1 MIFMKNFRHVITLF
15 IILLLS
21 GCYDFTEELWI
32 NANGSGRMKFT
43 IGLAENLTALID
55 GGRKSADFCDKA
67 IKDKNKL
74 EKNALISALSITKSN
89 QAGMHYCTIDIDV
102 IDFRN
107 FGEVRNNVIEGN
119 YNNYEF
125 PFVIEELDE
134 GRIRISQDFGNL
146 GRDGPEQSEIEKV
159 GQEMAMAMMT
169 PMLAG
174 KYITVTVHAP
184 IIESSNGELSAD
196 NRTTVWKKPLVDLIR
211 YPQQR
216 HEFEMIMVKD
226 VGLINRFK
234 SWWNSI

>member
-1 MIFMKNFRHVITLF
+1 MIKSRLIITLF
-15 IILLLS
+15 TILLLS

-32 NANGSGRMKFT
+32 NADGSGRMKFT
-43 IGLAENLTALID
+43 IGLAENLAAMIE
-55 GGRKSADFCDKA
+55 GRKRSADFCDKA

-74 EKNALISALSITKSN
+74 ENNVLITSVAITKSN
-89 QAGMHYCTIDIDV
+89 EAGMNYCTIDIAV

-125 PFVIEELDE
+125 PFVIEQLGE
-134 GRIRISQDFGNL
+134 GRIRVSQDFGNL

-159 GQEMAMAMMT
+159 GQEMAMVMMT

-184 IIESSNGELSAD
+184 LIETSNGEISTD
-196 NRTTVWKKPLVDLIR
+196 NKTTIWKKPLVDLIR
-211 YPQQR
+211 NPEQS
-216 HEFEMIMVKD
+216 HKFEMVMVKD
-226 VGLINRFK
+226 VGLIDRIK
-234 SWWNSI
+234 LWWNSILA

>member
-1 MIFMKNFRHVITLF
+1 MIKSRLIITLF
-15 IILLLS
+15 TTLLLS

-32 NANGSGRMKFT
+32 NADGSGRMKFT
-43 IGLAENLTALID
+43 IGLAENLATMIED
-55 GGRKSADFCDKA
+55 RNRSADFCDKE

-74 EKNALISALSITKSN
+74 ENNVLVTSVAITKSN
-89 QAGMHYCTIDIDV
+89 EAGMNYCTIDIDV

-125 PFVIEELDE
+125 PFVIEQLGE
-134 GRIRISQDFGNL
+134 GRIRVSQDFGNF

-159 GQEMAMAMMT
+159 GQEMAMVMMT

-184 IIESSNGELSAD
+184 LIETSNGEISAD
-196 NRTTVWKKPLVDLIR
+196 NKTTIWKKPLVDLIR
-211 YPQQR
+211 NPEQS
-216 HEFEMIMVKD
+216 HKFEMVMVKD
-226 VGLINRFK
+226 VGLIDRIK
-234 SWWNSI
+234 SWWNSILA

>member
-1 MIFMKNFRHVITLF
+1 MIKSRLIITLF
-15 IILLLS
+15 TMLLLS

-32 NANGSGRMKFT
+32 NADGSGRMKFT
-43 IGLAENLTALID
+43 IGLAENLAAMIED
-55 GGRKSADFCDKA
+55 RKRSADFCDKA

-74 EKNALISALSITKSN
+74 ENNVLITSVAITKSN
-89 QAGMHYCTIDIDV
+89 EAGMNYCTIDIDV

-125 PFVIEELDE
+125 PFVIEQLGE
-134 GRIRISQDFGNL
+134 GRIRVSQDFGNL

-159 GQEMAMAMMT
+159 GQEMAMVMMT

-184 IIESSNGELSAD
+184 LIETSNGEISAD
-196 NRTTVWKKPLVDLIR
+196 NKTTIWKKPLVDLIR
-211 YPQQR
+211 NPEQS
-216 HEFEMIMVKD
+216 HKFEMVMVRD
-226 VGLINRFK
+226 VGLIDRIK
-234 SWWNSI
+234 SWWNSILA

>member
-1 MIFMKNFRHVITLF
+1 MKKTRLIVALITV
-15 IILLLS
+15 LLLS
-21 GCYDFTEELWI
+21 GCYDFSEELWI
-32 NANGSGRMKFT
+32 KTDGSGRMKFT
-43 IGLAENLTALID
+43 IGLAENLVSMIE

-74 EKNALISALSITKSN
+74 ENSVLITALTITKSN

-107 FGEVRNNVIEGN
+107 FGEVRNNVIEGD

-125 PFVIEELDE
+125 PFVIEELDQ
-134 GRIRISQDFGNL
+134 GRISISQDFGNL

-196 NRTTVWKKPLVDLIR
+196 NKTTTWKKPLVDLIR
-211 YPQQR
+211 NPQQS
-216 HEFEMIMVKD
+216 HKFEMILVKD
-226 VGLINRFK
+226 VGLIDRIK
-234 SWWNSI
+234 SWWNSILA

>member
-1 MIFMKNFRHVITLF
+1 MIKFRLIITLF
-15 IILLLS
+15 TILLLS

-32 NANGSGRMKFT
+32 NADGSGRMKFT
-43 IGLAENLTALID
+43 IGLAENLAAMIE
-55 GGRKSADFCDKA
+55 GRKRSADFCDKA

-74 EKNALISALSITKSN
+74 ENNVLITSVAITKSN
-89 QAGMHYCTIDIDV
+89 EAGMNYCTIDIAV

-125 PFVIEELDE
+125 PFVIEQLGE
-134 GRIRISQDFGNL
+134 GRIRVSQDFGNL

-159 GQEMAMAMMT
+159 GQEMAMVMMT

-184 IIESSNGELSAD
+184 LIETSNGEISTD
-196 NRTTVWKKPLVDLIR
+196 NKTTIWKKPLVDLIR
-211 YPQQR
+211 NPEQS
-216 HEFEMIMVKD
+216 HKFEMVMVKD
-226 VGLINRFK
+226 VGLIDRIK
-234 SWWNSI
+234 LWWNSILA

>member
-1 MIFMKNFRHVITLF
+1 MIKSRLIITLF
-15 IILLLS
+15 TTLLLS

-32 NANGSGRMKFT
+32 NADGSGRMKFT
-43 IGLAENLTALID
+43 IGLAENLAAMIED
-55 GGRKSADFCDKA
+55 RNRSADFCDKE

-74 EKNALISALSITKSN
+74 ENNVLVTSVAITKSN
-89 QAGMHYCTIDIDV
+89 EAGMNYCTIDIDV

-125 PFVIEELDE
+125 PFVIEQLGE
-134 GRIRISQDFGNL
+134 GRIRVSQDFGNF

-159 GQEMAMAMMT
+159 GQEMAMVMMT

-184 IIESSNGELSAD
+184 LIETSNGEISAD
-196 NRTTVWKKPLVDLIR
+196 NKTTIWKKPLVDLIR
-211 YPQQR
+211 NPEQS
-216 HEFEMIMVKD
+216 HKFEMVMVKD
-226 VGLINRFK
+226 VGLIDRIK
-234 SWWNSI
+234 SWWNSILA

>member
-1 MIFMKNFRHVITLF
+1 MIKSRLIITLF
-15 IILLLS
+15 TILLLS

-32 NANGSGRMKFT
+32 NADGSGRMKFT
-43 IGLAENLTALID
+43 IGLAENLAAMIED
-55 GGRKSADFCDKA
+55 RNRSADFCDKA

-74 EKNALISALSITKSN
+74 ENNVLVTSVAITKSN
-89 QAGMHYCTIDIDV
+89 EAGMNYCTIDIDV

-125 PFVIEELDE
+125 PFVIEQLGE
-134 GRIRISQDFGNL
+134 GRIRVSQDFGNF

-159 GQEMAMAMMT
+159 GQEMAMVMMT

-184 IIESSNGELSAD
+184 LIETSNGEISAD
-196 NRTTVWKKPLVDLIR
+196 NKTTIWKKPLVDLIR
-211 YPQQR
+211 NPEQS
-216 HEFEMIMVKD
+216 HKFEMVMVKD
-226 VGLINRFK
+226 VGLIDRIK
-234 SWWNSI
+234 SWWNSMLA

>member
-1 MIFMKNFRHVITLF
+1 MIKSRLIITLF
-15 IILLLS
+15 TILLLS

-32 NANGSGRMKFT
+32 NADGSGRMKFT
-43 IGLAENLTALID
+43 IGLAENLAAMIED
-55 GGRKSADFCDKA
+55 RKRSADFCDKA

-74 EKNALISALSITKSN
+74 ENNVLITSVAITKSN
-89 QAGMHYCTIDIDV
+89 EAGMSYCTIDIAV

-125 PFVIEELDE
+125 PFVIEQLGE
-134 GRIRISQDFGNL
+134 GRIRVSQDFGNF

-159 GQEMAMAMMT
+159 GQEMAMVMMT

-184 IIESSNGELSAD
+184 LIETSNGEISAD
-196 NRTTVWKKPLVDLIR
+196 NKTTIWKKPLVDLIR
-211 YPQQR
+211 NPDQS
-216 HEFEMIMVKD
+216 HKFEMIMVKD
-226 VGLINRFK
+226 VGLIDRIK
-234 SWWNSI
+234 LWWNSILA

>member
-1 MIFMKNFRHVITLF
+1 MIKSRLIITLF
-15 IILLLS
+15 TTLLLS

-32 NANGSGRMKFT
+32 NADGSGRMKFT
-43 IGLAENLTALID
+43 IGLAENLAAMIED
-55 GGRKSADFCDKA
+55 RNRSADFCDKE

-74 EKNALISALSITKSN
+74 ENNVLVTSVAITKSN
-89 QAGMHYCTIDIDV
+89 EAGMNYCTIDIDV

-125 PFVIEELDE
+125 PFVIEQLGE
-134 GRIRISQDFGNL
+134 GRIRVSQDFGNF

-159 GQEMAMAMMT
+159 GQEMAMVMMT

-184 IIESSNGELSAD
+184 LIETSNGEISAD
-196 NRTTVWKKPLVDLIR
+196 NKTTIWKKPLVDLIR
-211 YPQQR
+211 NPEQS
-216 HEFEMIMVKD
+216 HKFEMVMVKD
-226 VGLINRFK
+226 VGLIDRIK
-234 SWWNSI
+234 SWWNSMLA